1 MTVIW
6 LFGGPLV
13 GMIEQWSSYMIDRR
27 TEKGMLTGLWGQGD
41 RASPAANVTLHRQ
54 QNLASSHQHSLQ
66 QPYVTLWHISE
77 NPEAALYCKHNHG

>member
-41 RASPAANVTLHRQ
+41 RASPAANVTRPGDHTQ
-54 QNLASSHQHSLQ
+54 TAEFNLFSSAF
-66 QPYVTLWHISE
+66 TTT
-77 NPEAALYCKHNHG
+77 ALCDPVAHFRES